1 MAEGQATPT
10 LCLFTWKFADE
21 IIARGGKIFD
31 AEDLKTV
38 YACIQC
44 GTCTGGCPAGRYT
57 SLRTRVVIRN
67 IQLGL
72 RENVLES
79 DDLWACTTCYS
90 CQERCPRNVMITD
103 IIRVARNISF
113 EEGHARKAHL
123 YVSRNFLEIG
133 HSIKFTEEHRKLRES
148 VEVQPVP
155 PTVLSYPEAM
165 KEVSKLT
172 ELSGFKQKI
181 EAYGGK

>member
-1 MAEGQATPT
+1 
-10 LCLFTWKFADE
+10 
-21 IIARGGKIFD
+21 
-31 AEDLKTV
+31 
-38 YACIQC
+38 
-44 GTCTGGCPAGRYT
+44 
-57 SLRTRVVIRN
+57 
-67 IQLGL
+67 
-72 RENVLES
+72 
-79 DDLWACTTCYS
+79 
-90 CQERCPRNVMITD
+90 MITD